1 MAYPLLRTAILAV
14 LSTLTAPV
22 LAQSV
27 FINEL
32 HYDNDGT
39 DLNERV
45 EIVGPAGTS
54 LTGWRVVLYNG
65 ADGVGYSTINLSG
78 TLTNQCS
85 GYGTLAFNVTGIQNG
100 APDGLALVNA
110 AGSVV
115 EFLSYEGTFTASGG
129 AASGRRSVD
138 MGVSEGVGVTGSQS
152 LQRRG
157 TGTTAT
163 SFTFA
168 APSTA
173 SFGAC
178 NSGQSFPAPDAAP
191 TLVSS
196 NPANN
201 ATGVAVEANLLLTFS
216 EPVNLGAGAFAISC
230 PSGARTAAV
239 TRSGNV
245 VTLNPGT
252 NFAALEQ
259 CTLSLTGSA
268 ITDLDGTPTPMAGN
282 ASISFR
288 TAAAVSGY
296 YAGVNTTS
304 ASALRSSLHAI
315 IDDHTRFPYTATT
328 GTDTWDILDRA
339 DQDPLNSSRILD
351 VYKNA
356 VYTKAGGG
364 NNFYNREHSWPKSLG
379 FPNDAWDNYPYTD
392 THMLMA
398 SDITYNADRGNLPFG
413 SCSGTAE
420 SFPTLVYNGA
430 GGSAQPNKRCGGYWE
445 VWTKRRGD
453 IARAMLYMDVRYE
466 GGTHGVTGA
475 AEPDLRLTDNAS
487 LIQPSSG
494 NASVAYMGL
503 LSVLL
508 QWHQQDP
515 VDEAERLRNEVI
527 YSYQRNRNPFIDN
540 PQWAACVFQSVC
552 N

>member
-1 MAYPLLRTAILAV
+1 MAHPLLRPAILAV
-14 LSTLTAPV
+14 LSTLTAPA
-22 LAQSV
+22 LAQTV

-39 DLNERV
+39 DVNERV

-54 LTGWRVVLYNG
+54 LSGWRVVLYNG
-65 ADGVGYSTINLSG
+65 ADGLVYQTVNLSG
-78 TLTNQCS
+78 SLGNQCN

-115 EFLSYEGTFTASGG
+115 EFLSYEGVFTARNGP
-129 AASGRRSVD
+129 ANGRRSVD
-138 MGVSEGVGVTGSQS
+138 IGVSEGVGVTGSQS

-157 TGTTAT
+157 SGTTAG
-163 SFTFA
+163 SFSFA

-178 NSGQSFPAPDAAP
+178 NSGQSFPAPDLAP
-191 TLVSS
+191 TLVST

-201 ATGVAVEANLLLTFS
+201 ATGVPVEANLLLSFS
-216 EPVNLGAGAFAISC
+216 EPVSLGAGAFAISC
-230 PSGARTAAV
+230 ASGARSATW
-239 TRSGNV
+239 TRSGNLI
-245 VTLNPGT
+245 TLDPT
-252 NFAALEQ
+252 ANFGALEQ
-259 CTLSLTGSA
+259 CTLSLTGNA

-282 ASISFR
+282 ATITFR
-288 TAAAVSGY
+288 TGGAIAGY
-296 YAGVNTTS
+296 YNGVNTTS
-304 ASALRSSLHAI
+304 ASALRTSLHAI
-315 IDDHTRFPYTATT
+315 IDDHTRFPYTASS
-328 GTDTWDILDRA
+328 TDTWDILDRA
-339 DQDPLNSSRILD
+339 DQDPLNSGRVLD

-356 VYTKAGGG
+356 VYAKAAGG

-392 THMLMA
+392 THMLMV
-398 SDITYNADRGNLPFG
+398 SDISYNADRGNLPFG
-413 SCSGTAE
+413 NCSGTAE
-420 SFPTLVYNGA
+420 LFPTLVYNGS
-430 GGSAQPNKRCGGYWE
+430 GGSTQPNKRCGGYWE
-445 VWTKRRGD
+445 VWAKRRGD
-453 IARAMLYMDVRYE
+453 IARAMFYMDVRYE

-487 LIQPSSG
+487 LIQPTSG

-527 YSYQRNRNPFIDN
+527 YSYQKNRNPFIDH
-540 PQWAACVFQSVC
+540 PQWAACLYQNQC

>member
-1 MAYPLLRTAILAV
+1 MAHPLLRPAILAV
-14 LSTLTAPV
+14 LSTLTAPA
-22 LAQSV
+22 LAQTV

-39 DLNERV
+39 DVNERV

-54 LTGWRVVLYNG
+54 LSGWRVVLYNG
-65 ADGVGYSTINLSG
+65 ADGLSYQTVNLYG
-78 TLTNQCS
+78 TLANQCN

-115 EFLSYEGTFTASGG
+115 EFLSYEGVFTARNGP
-129 AASGRRSVD
+129 ASGRRSVD
-138 MGVSEGVGVTGSQS
+138 IGVSEGVGVTGSQS

-157 TGTTAT
+157 SGTTAG
-163 SFTFA
+163 SFSFA

-178 NSGQSFPAPDAAP
+178 NSGQSFPAPDLAP

-201 ATGVAVEANLLLTFS
+201 ATGVPVEANLLLSFS
-216 EPVNLGAGAFAISC
+216 EPVSLGAGAFAISC
-230 PSGARTAAV
+230 ASGARSATW
-239 TRSGNV
+239 TRSGNLI
-245 VTLNPGT
+245 TLDPT
-252 NFAALEQ
+252 ANFGALEQ

-282 ASISFR
+282 ATITFR
-288 TAAAVSGY
+288 TGGAIAGY
-296 YAGVNTTS
+296 YNGVNTTS
-304 ASALRSSLHAI
+304 ASALRASLHAI
-315 IDDHTRFPYTATT
+315 IDDHVRFPYTASA
-328 GTDTWDILDRA
+328 TDTWDILDRA
-339 DQDPLNSSRILD
+339 DQDPLNSGRVLD

-356 VYTKAGGG
+356 VYAKAAGG

-392 THMLMA
+392 THMLMV

-413 SCSGTAE
+413 NCSGTAE
-420 SFPTLVYNGA
+420 LFPTLVYNGA
-430 GGSAQPNKRCGGYWE
+430 GGSTQPNKRCGGYWE
-445 VWTKRRGD
+445 VWAKRRGD
-453 IARAMLYMDVRYE
+453 IARAMFYMDLRYE

-487 LIQPSSG
+487 LIQPTSG

-515 VDEAERLRNEVI
+515 VDESERLRNEVI
-527 YSYQRNRNPFIDN
+527 YSYQKNRNPFIDY
-540 PQWAACVFQSVC
+540 PQWAACLYQNQC